1 MNITQIVVRK
11 QFVDG
16 PLKAI
21 FSVTFDD
28 ELVLHD
34 IKLVESKD
42 KKLIVMPNRK
52 DSEGKY
58 IDIAHPINSKFR
70 NKIEQQILKYYET

>member
-1 MNITQIVVRK
+1 MKITQIVIRK
-11 QFVDG
+11 QFIDG

-34 IKLVESKD
+34 VKLVESKE

-52 DSEGKY
+52 NSEGKY

-70 NKIEQQILKYYET
+70 KKIEEQVIKFYET

>member
-1 MNITQIVVRK
+1 MNITQIVIRK
-11 QFVDG
+11 QFTEG

-34 IKLVESKD
+34 VKLVENKD

-52 DSEGKY
+52 DNEGKY

-70 NKIEQQILKYYET
+70 NKLEQQILKYYLS